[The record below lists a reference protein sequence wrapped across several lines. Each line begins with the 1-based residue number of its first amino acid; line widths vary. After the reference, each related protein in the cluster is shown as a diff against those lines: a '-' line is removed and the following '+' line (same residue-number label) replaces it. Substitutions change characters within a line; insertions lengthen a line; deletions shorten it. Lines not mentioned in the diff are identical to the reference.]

1 MRNPLIAVAFLMMTP
16 VLSVAQGSVQVDRV
30 TFSPG
35 ATVATI
41 DVDDVKGQPSRL
53 AWSADRAQIYVQTL
67 DGNFGD
73 VKAKRH
79 HYVFDAASGEKKK
92 LDDEPAWAS
101 SYWTEK
107 SDRAAPG
114 EPGFKIDLK
123 SETRT
128 EKTTSAPMG
137 GDLARGG
144 VGGSAGSSSGD
155 AISAAYNQS
164 TVPVHTMLLAGE
176 TIGEYVN
183 SVIVPGQTFGW
194 GPKGSGV
201 IAYSAQKTGRVVVM
215 NGQGMKREVDGTKDA
230 TFPAWSVDARRLAW
244 LQKDGKKKYQL
255 KVAEVKQQ

>member
-1 MRNPLIAVAFLMMTP
+1 MRNPLIAAALLVITP
-16 VLSVAQGSVQVDRV
+16 IVPAAQGPIQVDRV
-30 TFSPG
+30 TFSPA
-35 ATVATI
+35 ATVATF
-41 DVDDVKGQPSRL
+41 DVDDLKGQPSRL
-53 AWSADRAQIYVQTL
+53 AWSADRTQIYVQTL
-67 DGNFGD
+67 EGNFGD
-73 VKAKRH
+73 AKAKRH
-79 HYVFDAASGEKKK
+79 HYVFDAGSGEKKK

-114 EPGFKIDLK
+114 DPAFKIDLK

-144 VGGSAGSSSGD
+144 VGGTAGSSSGD

-164 TVPVHTMLLAGE
+164 AVPVHTMRLAGE

-201 IAYSAQKTGRVVVM
+201 IAYSAQKSGRVVVM
-215 NGQGMKREVDGTKDA
+215 NGQGTRREIDGTKDA
-230 TFPAWSVDARRLAW
+230 TFPAWSADGQRLAW